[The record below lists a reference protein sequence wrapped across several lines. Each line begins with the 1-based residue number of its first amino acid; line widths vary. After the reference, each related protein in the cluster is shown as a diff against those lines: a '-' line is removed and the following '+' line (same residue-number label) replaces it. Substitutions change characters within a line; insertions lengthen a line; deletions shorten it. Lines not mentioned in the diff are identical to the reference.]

1 MSNVFE
7 VKNGKVYMNTSKV
20 FYENI
25 GVVLDKKS
33 GLVKYGEFSQGLEDW
48 YNAAIKEYSRYNMNN
63 IVEDMFLFR
72 FENYKNLLTI
82 EEVCI
87 LLNYIFTVSTNGD
100 RIFNMLQSG
109 EAKLKLEISKLKE
122 LGF

>member
-109 EAKLKLEISKLKE
+109 EGKLKLEISKLKK